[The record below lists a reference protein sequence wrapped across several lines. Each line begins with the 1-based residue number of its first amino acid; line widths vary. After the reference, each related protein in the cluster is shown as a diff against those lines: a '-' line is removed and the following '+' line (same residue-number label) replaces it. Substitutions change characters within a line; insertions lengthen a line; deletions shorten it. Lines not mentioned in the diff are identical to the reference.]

1 MLSLYPFTHTRPTYR
16 RSNYQVIA
24 TDYSNYSI
32 IYSCRQR
39 WLGFV
44 KDERAWIMSRVP
56 KPAEADVE
64 IWVTELADFGY
75 DTTTIKRY
83 GQSNCTYFT

>member
-1 MLSLYPFTHTRPTYR
+1 
-16 RSNYQVIA
+16 
-24 TDYSNYSI
+24 
-32 IYSCRQR
+32 
-39 WLGFV
+39 
-44 KDERAWIMSRVP
+44 MSRVP